1 MCDLH
6 IFSLTVLSFYL
17 WFVCSTHKMQNFLDV
32 AKAVLTGKFTTINIY
47 ATKKE
52 RSQINKLILHFEELE
67 KEQTKFKV
75 SRKGGKWRLE

>member
-1 MCDLH
+1 
-6 IFSLTVLSFYL
+6 
-17 WFVCSTHKMQNFLDV
+17 MQNFWDV
-32 AKAVLTGKFTTINIY
+32 AKAVLTGKFTITNIY

-75 SRKGGKWRLE
+75 SRKGEKWRLE

>member
-1 MCDLH
+1 
-6 IFSLTVLSFYL
+6 
-17 WFVCSTHKMQNFLDV
+17 MQNFLDV

-75 SRKGGKWRLE
+75 SRKGGK